1 MPNAI
6 TLSESATSRLKDLMN
21 RSTQTILGVRIGVR
35 NGGCSGLTYAMEL
48 VTEQKTD
55 EEIVEHNGI
64 KIFLDPMAMM
74 FLVGTE
80 LDYQQNSM
88 GASFVF
94 KNPNEK
100 GRCGCG
106 ESFRV

>member
-1 MPNAI
+1 MSNAI
-6 TLSESATSRLKDLMN
+6 TLSESAAARLKNLMN
-21 RSTQTILGVRIGVR
+21 LSTQTVLGVRIGVR
-35 NGGCSGLTYAMEL
+35 NSGCSGLSYAMEL
-48 VTEQKTD
+48 VTEQKKD
-55 EEIVEHNGI
+55 EEMVEHNGI
-64 KIFLDPMAMM
+64 KIFLDPRAMM
-74 FLVGTE
+74 FLLGTE
-80 LDYQQNSM
+80 LDYQQNNM